1 MRVTSLSVAVRAALA
16 ASAAGFVVATPLA
29 WAQEPPTEPQPGDP
43 AVLTSAGPGQLE
55 EVIVEGRQR
64 GAAEDV
70 IEERRTQDVVTDIVS
85 SEQISRVGDSSVSLA
100 LRRLPAVTVVGDQY
114 IYIRGLGER
123 YSSTTLNGA
132 YVPSPDLT
140 RNVIPLDLFPSE
152 IVETLA
158 VQKGYSPDKPAAF
171 GGGSVD
177 IRTRGIP
184 DRLVLDF
191 EVGTGYNS
199 DSDDDGLTYPGGGDD
214 KWGTDDGTRALPA
227 AVTTAINEFQGDIS
241 PTGIF
246 EALNRDGEFHTIGEA
261 DQLNR
266 EIATSLN
273 RNVDFREK
281 SLDPDISVE
290 GTVGNTWTVS
300 ESGDWKI
307 GAVALADYQNQW
319 RNRERLNRSGAFPET
334 DVDRTHRT
342 TNQVTLTGSLALGID
357 YADEQQVQATAIY
370 LRNTEDEASLTLG
383 NNANFQQAS
392 GDQLRNYRIRFEERE
407 LEVLQFHGQHTLGP
421 QTLELLDFVPIL
433 SALEGLNV
441 GWYYSDATARTDIPN
456 EIQFSAVDSVD
467 PGTGELLSTSIR
479 RSATAADFRFTDLED
494 SVTSYGV
501 GVSLPIQL
509 GKFLIEP
516 GGGYDYTEKSRSYLQ
531 TQLGLG
537 TTSAAA
543 VPALV
548 GTPGEVFTDEN
559 ILEPDNGFVLS
570 LGGIGTESYL
580 AGETVDA
587 AWGKLDVT
595 WNDTWRLAAGAR
607 WEDFSQL
614 SVPIDQY
621 EFDVDTGKIPI
632 PADQLDS
639 LAKNE
644 DDYYPAAAITWMR
657 NDFWAERFQLRFGWS
672 ETTARPDL
680 REISNATFIDPLTEA
695 RVTGNPDLVP
705 ADLSNFDVRGEW
717 FFDSGDNFTVSLFY
731 KDIEAP
737 IETIEAAATGDDN
750 IALSFINADS
760 AEIYGVEF
768 EWLKGLGFIAANSAW
783 ADAFFVSGNVT
794 LSESEITIGEA
805 ALNLTNNKR
814 EMSQH
819 SPWVVNLQLGFD
831 SPNERHSASLAYNAF
846 GERLFF
852 AGTNGAPDAFE
863 QPFHSLDLIYS
874 YYPTEAMTIKVRL
887 QNLLDEQLEIEQ
899 GGVIVLE
906 QTVGMVAK
914 LDLSYRF

>member
-1 MRVTSLSVAVRAALA
+1 MKVSTLSIAVRAALTI
-16 ASAAGFVVATPLA
+16 SAAGAVFVGPFAS
-29 WAQEPPTEPQPGDP
+29 AQVPDPEPQAGDP
-43 AVLTSAGPGQLE
+43 ATVIPAESGELE

-64 GAAEDV
+64 SAAEDV
-70 IEERRTQDVVTDIVS
+70 IEERLSQDVVADIVN

-100 LRRLPAVTVVGDQY
+100 LRRLPAVTIVGDQY
-114 IYIRGLGER
+114 IYVRGLGER

-140 RNVIPLDLFPSE
+140 RNVIPLDLFPSK

-191 EVGTGYNS
+191 EVGTGYNT

-214 KWGTDDGTRALPA
+214 KWGEDDGTRALPA
-227 AVTTAINEFQGDIS
+227 AITTAINDFQGDLS

-261 DQLNR
+261 QQLNR

-273 RNVDFREK
+273 RNVEFSEK
-281 SLDPDISVE
+281 SLDPDLSVE
-290 GTVGNTWTVS
+290 STVGNSWKVG
-300 ESGDWKI
+300 ESGDWTI
-307 GAVALADYQNQW
+307 GALALADYQNQW
-319 RNRERLNRSGAFPET
+319 RNRERINRSPTLPDT
-334 DVDRTHRT
+334 DIDQTRRT

-357 YADEQQVQATAIY
+357 YADEHQVQATVIF
-370 LRNTEDEASLTLG
+370 LRNTEDDASLTLG
-383 NNANFQQAS
+383 NDPNFLREA
-392 GDQLRNYRIRFEERE
+392 GRQLRTFQIRYEERE

-421 QTLELLDFVPIL
+421 ETLELLDFVPML

-441 GWYYSDATARTDIPN
+441 GWYYSDATATTDIPN
-456 EIQFSAVDSVD
+456 EIQFSAIDSVV
-467 PGTGELLSTSIR
+467 PETGDLISTSIR
-479 RSATAADFRFTDLED
+479 SSVTAGDFRFTDLED
-494 SVTSYGV
+494 SATSYGI
-501 GVSLPIQL
+501 GVTFPIQL

-516 GGGYDYTEKSRSYLQ
+516 GGGYDYTEKGRSYLQ

-537 TTSAAA
+537 TTASAALP
-543 VPALV
+543 VLV
-548 GTPGEVFTDEN
+548 GTPGEVFTDEH
-559 ILEPDNGFVLS
+559 ILDPTNAFVLS

-587 AWGKLDVT
+587 AWGKVDVT
-595 WNDTWRLAAGAR
+595 WNDTWRLSAGAR

-614 SVPIDQY
+614 SVPVDQY
-621 EFDVDTGKIPI
+621 EFDTDIGKIPLT
-632 PADQLDS
+632 PAEIEA
-639 LAKNE
+639 LATNE
-644 DDYYPAAAITWMR
+644 DDYYPAAAVTWMR
-657 NDFWAERFQLRFGWS
+657 NAFWAERFQLRFGWS
-672 ETTARPDL
+672 ETTGRPDL
-680 REISNATFIDPLTEA
+680 REISNATYIDPLTEA
-695 RVTGNPDLVP
+695 RVNGNPNLVP
-705 ADLSNFDVRGEW
+705 ADLANFDIRGEW

-731 KDIEAP
+731 KDIESP
-737 IETIEAAATGDDN
+737 IETIQDAASDN
-750 IALSFINADS
+750 DIALNFVNGES

-768 EWLKGLGFIAANSAW
+768 EWLKGLGFIAPSW
-783 ADAFFVSGNVT
+783 GWTDAFFVSGNVT
-794 LSESEITIGEA
+794 LSESEITIGNA
-805 ALNLTNNKR
+805 ALNLTNNVR

-831 SPNERHSASLAYNAF
+831 APNQRHSASLAYNAF

-852 AGTNGAPDAFE
+852 AGSNGAPDAFE

-874 YYPTEAMTIKVRL
+874 YYPVDAMTIKLRL

-899 GGVIVLE
+899 GGVTVLE
-906 QTVGMVAK
+906 QTVGSVIK